1 MCLNGSKISLSLPS
15 GGVLEAALTPVFT
28 YITEWQRL
36 CALQIE
42 EVALWLFIND
52 LYD

>member
-1 MCLNGSKISLSLPS
+1 MGLNGNEIPLSLPS
-15 GGVLEAALTPVFT
+15 GGVSEGALTPVFT
-28 YITEWQRL
+28 HITECQRL
-36 CALQIE
+36 CALQME